1 MPDMTSCTFTV
12 NDQDGGA
19 DTRSFAFNTTQQGGA
34 YSVLVTNDGL
44 APYGVTLS
52 TGTPNAALPANAG
65 ARVKATGSLS
75 LLFDSAND
83 KNVVISFTGTLNTTH
98 STSVQSVVVASFD

>member
-19 DTRSFAFNTTQQGGA
+19 DTRSFAFNTTQQGDK
-34 YSVLVTNDGL
+34 YSVLITNDGIG
-44 APYGVTLS
+44 PYGATLS
-52 TGTPNAALPANAG
+52 TGTPNATLPSNGG
-65 ARVKATGSLS
+65 ARVKATGTLS

-83 KNVVISFTGTLNTTH
+83 KNVVIAFTGTLNTTH
-98 STSVQSVVVASFD
+98 STSMQSVVIASFD